1 LVQVARDQKKQKLVK
16 RPPATFSDLQRPYV
30 VQVVFLLSES
40 CRERERERELSRC
53 LGRAL
58 SQKRVKECTWTLENS
73 PGVGGGVVFR
83 SVLDVSTSSQ
93 RHPMRFSKRGAF

>member
-1 LVQVARDQKKQKLVK
+1 
-16 RPPATFSDLQRPYV
+16 
-30 VQVVFLLSES
+30 
-40 CRERERERELSRC
+40 ERERERELSRC

>member
-1 LVQVARDQKKQKLVK
+1 MVQVARDQKKQKLVK

-40 CRERERERELSRC
+40 CRERERAVALF
-53 LGRAL
+53 GRAL

>member
-1 LVQVARDQKKQKLVK
+1 MVQVARDQKKTKTCETT
-16 RPPATFSDLQRPYV
+16 PSDLQRPYV

-40 CRERERERELSRC
+40 CRERERELSRC

>member
-1 LVQVARDQKKQKLVK
+1 MVQVARDQKKQKLVK

-40 CRERERERELSRC
+40 CRERERELSRC